1 MSRRI
6 QVILSEAEREA
17 FRRQA
22 AAKKMSL
29 STWLREAGLKQLAAE
44 QSGPLRTVA
53 ELREFFGSLP
63 DEPGV
68 EPDWDEH
75 VRVMAESRRRGAS
88 AS

>member
-1 MSRRI
+1 MSSRI

-22 AAKKMSL
+22 AARKMSL
-29 STWLREAGLKQLAAE
+29 STWLLEAGRKQLAAE
-44 QSGPLRTVA
+44 QAGPLRTVA

-75 VRVMAESRRRGAS
+75 LRVMAESRRHGAS
-88 AS
+88 AP

>member
-22 AAKKMSL
+22 AARMMSL

-63 DEPGV
+63 DEPGA
-68 EPDWDEH
+68 EPDWEEH